1 MVNLPL
7 DKPVLTAPWKKPRAN
22 LLAITP
28 KVQFKPYS
36 PEQVKPAQP
45 PAPEPEPQVKPA
57 QKRKKAQAAAAPAE
71 APPPPPPPQPKA
83 PEEPLEIVDNGSH
96 VPIPL
101 PFQPVSPLEIMA
113 STNTHVL
120 GVMLR
125 QLRDMKAPQPDTSNG
140 ALAVM
145 RELSDGFKH
154 GKDVTPQMNSVAVHL
169 TGRGDRRELIA
180 ELEDVLDDERKIE
193 IFVSRAKFEDFLHSC
208 QRRSDVTIIEGIA
221 IQQYFNGELDKIF
234 SRRTKRSSGD
244 LVTGREPHELVAKAN
259 LPTQLHR
266 KELQHKFNE
275 ASPQEREILRKLGFK
290 VQSMVA
296 ARISRTTTETVELV
310 ENDAPGPQ

>member
-7 DKPVLTAPWKKPRAN
+7 DKPVLTAPWKKPAAD
-22 LLAITP
+22 LLAIVP
-28 KVQFKPYS
+28 KVQFRGHS
-36 PEQVKPAQP
+36 QEQVEPAQP
-45 PAPEPEPQVKPA
+45 PPAEPDPKVKPA
-57 QKRKKAQAAAAPAE
+57 QKRKKAQAAAPAE
-71 APPPPPPPQPKA
+71 PPPPPPPPPKA
-83 PEEPLEIVDNGSH
+83 PEEPLEIVENGSH

-101 PFQPVSPLEIMA
+101 PFQPVSPLEILA

-140 ALAVM
+140 ALSVM
-145 RELSDGFKH
+145 RELSDGSKH
-154 GKDVTPQMNSVAVHL
+154 GKDVTPQMNAVAVHL

-208 QRRSDVTIIEGIA
+208 QRRSDVSIIEGIA

-234 SRRTKRSSGD
+234 NRRTKRSSGD

-310 ENDAPGPQ
+310 ENDGTGQQQ

>member
-28 KVQFKPYS
+28 KVQFKPYN
-36 PEQVKPAQP
+36 PEQVKPAQS

-71 APPPPPPPQPKA
+71 APPPPPPPPKA

-208 QRRSDVTIIEGIA
+208 QRRSDVTIVEGIA

-310 ENDAPGPQ
+310 ENDAPGPE

>member
-1 MVNLPL
+1 MKKPDLT
-7 DKPVLTAPWKKPRAN
+7 PVLTAPWKKPAAN
-22 LLAITP
+22 PLALRP
-28 KVQFKPYS
+28 KVQFKPHAPAKVKPAQKAP
-36 PEQVKPAQP
+36 PEPAAQVKPAQP
-45 PAPEPEPQVKPA
+45 ETPP
-57 QKRKKAQAAAAPAE
+57 AAPA
-71 APPPPPPPQPKA
+71 QPVEVVDNGSHV
-83 PEEPLEIVDNGSH
+83 PELVENGSH

-140 ALAVM
+140 ALSVM
-145 RELSDGFKH
+145 VELSDGFKH
-154 GKDVTPQMNSVAVHL
+154 GKDVTKQMDAVAVHL
-169 TGRGDRRELIA
+169 TGRGDRRELMS
-180 ELEDVLDDERKIE
+180 ELEDVLDDERKTE

-208 QRRSDVTIIEGIA
+208 QRRSDVTIVEGIA

-234 SRRTKRSSGD
+234 SRRSKRTSGD

-290 VQSMVA
+290 VQTMVA

-310 ENDAPGPQ
+310 NDAPGPQ

>member
-7 DKPVLTAPWKKPRAN
+7 DKPVLTAPWKKPAAD
-22 LLAITP
+22 LLAIAP
-28 KVQFKPYS
+28 KVQFKGHAQ
-36 PEQVKPAQP
+36 EQVKPAQP
-45 PAPEPEPQVKPA
+45 PPAEPVAQVKPA
-57 QKRKKAQAAAAPAE
+57 QKRKKAQAATPAE
-71 APPPPPPPQPKA
+71 PPPPPPPPPPPKA
-83 PEEPLEIVDNGSH
+83 PEEPLEIVENGSH

-101 PFQPVSPLEIMA
+101 PFQPVSPLEILA

-154 GKDVTPQMNSVAVHL
+154 GKDVTPQMNAVAVHL

-208 QRRSDVTIIEGIA
+208 QRRSDVSIIEGIA

-310 ENDAPGPQ
+310 EDDGTRQQ